1 MSESDIRFF
10 RNNRNTPVVVYLC
23 SLSQT
28 KNVQLLFHL
37 FLKHTLH
44 ILVGF
49 FYRYSR
55 RIHVTGE
62 ENVPHGV
69 PLLLC
74 SNHPNAFMDAIIVG
88 MTVKRRSWFLVRS
101 DVFRKKW
108 MAAAFEFIGMLPIYR
123 LQEGVE
129 NLAKN
134 DETFARCT
142 AMLERKKAIIIFS
155 EGLCIQERRLRKLK
169 KGTARIAFTA
179 EDANN
184 FQLGLQIV
192 PVGINYSSTPWKFR
206 TTVHVRFGKPFAA
219 ADYAEV
225 YRESPAKAVTQLTR
239 ELETRMAQ
247 EIVIIDNKADD
258 ELVNGLE
265 EMFLRDFARELKL
278 NPGNQKETH
287 IVSVKLAQVA
297 NSLSTENPDAAEK
310 LRANVKDYLKRVH
323 ELGIRDWNLRPSSI
337 EKMGSKDVLADAVF
351 FTLGF
356 PVWVFGVITNYI
368 PYKVPYL
375 ITQKIVRNIEWHASL
390 NATIGAF
397 MWLICWG
404 LESLAVALLFRNWWV
419 LAAFMIAMPV
429 SGMFAQYY
437 YVRIRRSNGK
447 GALLKAMRSDK
458 AEVAALVELR
468 NEIEALVSLRLR
480 SV

>member
-1 MSESDIRFF
+1 
-10 RNNRNTPVVVYLC
+10 
-23 SLSQT
+23 
-28 KNVQLLFHL
+28 VQLLFHL
-37 FLKHTLH
+37 WLKHTLH
-44 ILVGF
+44 FLVGF

-55 RIHVTGE
+55 RLHVTGH

-123 LQEGVE
+123 LQEGAE

-179 EDANN
+179 EEANN

-219 ADYAEV
+219 ADYADM
-225 YRESPAKAVTQLTR
+225 YRESPAKAVNQFTR
-239 ELETRMAQ
+239 ELETRMAE
-247 EIVIIDNKADD
+247 EIVIIENKEDD
-258 ELVNGLE
+258 EMVAGLE
-265 EMFLRDFARELKL
+265 EMFLRERTREAGG
-278 NPGNQKETH
+278 NPSNQCDTH
-287 IVSVKLAQVA
+287 LTSVKLAQLA
-297 NSLSTENPDAAEK
+297 GTLSRTQPEKAEA
-310 LRANVKDYLKRVH
+310 LRHKVKDYLARVH
-323 ELGIRDWNLRPSSI
+323 DLGIRDWNLRPSSI
-337 EKMGSKDVLADAVF
+337 EKMGSADVLGDAAF

-356 PVWVFGVITNYI
+356 PVWIFGVITNYI

-375 ITQKIVRNIEWHASL
+375 LTQKIVKHIEWHASI
-390 NATIGAF
+390 NATVGAF
-397 MWLICWG
+397 LWLLCWG
-404 LESLAVALLFRNWWV
+404 LESLAVALLFRNWWL
-419 LAAFMIAMPV
+419 LAAFMLAMPL

-447 GALLKAMRSDK
+447 SALLAAMRKNK
-458 AEVAALVELR
+458 AEV
-468 NEIEALVSLRLR
+468 EALINLRHEIDLETAFPR
-480 SV
+480 S